1 MGKRK
6 YIRILA
12 LLLCLVMTLGIA
24 GCHKTRSAKKETKK
38 TDSDA
43 LTLYYIENPSYQGP
57 LMLLGWYR
65 MQPEA
70 IKIEATGF
78 ASVIELEEALKEGFP
93 DILLL
98 DKVSTGT
105 RLEPFS
111 WISEGKIAG
120 LNVYMEQDSD
130 YDEENYIY
138 GTMEAGKFG
147 DEQYI
152 LPLSVSAQYLLINE
166 SELSTGTLSA
176 LGGQP
181 VAKRLMEELV
191 NDAQSHE
198 GEMYFTHVP
207 FYVDVTDPSQWIYE
221 LLEQSGALH
230 VDHRDQQVTV
240 DEALFDQ
247 TMKYVEVVLG
257 DQRRMYEYGTELA
270 TASFMDVEH
279 YCTAVLTDRNAPLMT
294 RYMGSASHQ
303 LLDQDMI
310 VLPYQLEDGSFVQ
323 NINVM
328 GMVGADSDRQQE
340 AYQVL
345 RKMMDV
351 PADKWVNLTVD
362 YALAHLSPVN
372 VAEAQKLVDTLT
384 GEAVGNYNILGS
396 YIKRE
401 ALTEVQAEQLSDMV
415 TETRQAYIVDANIC
429 GAIQGI
435 LLPYVQMDIDDW
447 SDVAQPL
454 AQAIEKGM

>member
-1 MGKRK
+1 MRRRK

-24 GCHKTRSAKKETKK
+24 GCHKARSSKKETKH

-43 LTLYYIENPSYQGP
+43 LTLYYIENNSYQGP
-57 LMLLGWYR
+57 LMMLGWYR
-65 MQPEA
+65 MQLDP
-70 IKIEATGF
+70 IKIDATGF
-78 ASVIELEEALKEGFP
+78 ASVQELEEALEEGYP

-98 DKVSTGT
+98 DKMSGGT
-105 RLEPFS
+105 RMEPFK

-120 LNVYMEQDSD
+120 LNAYIEQDSD
-130 YDEENYIY
+130 YNEQNYIY
-138 GTMEAGKFG
+138 GTIEAGKVG

-181 VAKRLMEELV
+181 VAKQLMEELV
-191 NDAQSHE
+191 HDAQEHE

-221 LLEQSGALH
+221 LLEQSGAMH
-230 VDHRDQQVTV
+230 VDHRDQRVFV

-247 TMKYVEVVLG
+247 TMKYVQVVLE
-257 DQRRMYEYGTELA
+257 DQQRMYEYGAELGA
-270 TASFMDVEH
+270 ASFVDIER

-303 LLDQDMI
+303 LLDQEMS
-310 VLPYQLEDGSFVQ
+310 VLPYQLEDGGFVQ
-323 NINVM
+323 NVNVM
-328 GMVGADSDRQQE
+328 GMVGADSKRQQE

-345 RKMMDV
+345 RKMMDM
-351 PADKWVNLTVD
+351 PAEKWVNLTVD
-362 YALAHLSPVN
+362 EALAHLSPVN
-372 VAEAQKLVDTLT
+372 VTEAQKLVDTLT
-384 GEAVGNYNILGS
+384 GDPVGNYNILGS

-401 ALTEVQAEQLSDMV
+401 ALTESQAERLTAMI
-415 TETRQAYIVDANIC
+415 TENRQAYIVDANIC
-429 GAIQGI
+429 SAIEGI

-447 SDVAQPL
+447 SQIAQSL